1 MDAILLNASAFLSQL
16 TTSQLRQLQQLRVEL
31 SKKIDELE
39 LRLVPTNSPDS
50 EPTSFSRNDPY
61 RNLMCEAP
69 GFLFTT
75 IVECSASV
83 AADAPPAALLALGS
97 KLGAISSAWRRE
109 YLSWSAEHT
118 HMELAGVSVCDVG
131 GQLKLLRRCPKLAHL
146 KVASSSEATDTVI
159 REVALHCPLLQ
170 HLDLA
175 HCGNITDAAVREVA
189 LHCPLLQHLEL
200 AGYVNITDAAVREVA
215 LHCPL
220 LQHLN
225 LIECGNITDAAVRE
239 VALHYPLLQH
249 LYLAGYVNITDAT
262 SRKWR

>member
-118 HMELAGVSVCDVG
+118 HMELAGVNVG
-131 GQLKLLRRCPKLAHL
+131 GQLKLLRHCPKLTHL
-146 KVASSSEATDTVI
+146 KVANSSEATDTLI
-159 REVALHCPLLQ
+159 REVALHCPQLQHLDLEYCRNITDAVVREVALHCPQLQ

-189 LHCPLLQHLEL
+189 LHCPQLQHLAL
-200 AGYVNITDAAVREVA
+200 AG
-215 LHCPL
+215 
-220 LQHLN
+220 
-225 LIECGNITDAAVRE
+225 CGNITDAAVRE
-239 VALHYPLLQH
+239 VLLHCPQH
-249 LYLAGYVNITDAT
+249 LDLAFCGNITDAVVREARAL
-262 SRKWR
+262 SRG